1 MHLFRLRLPSL
12 LLILLTM
19 LASACTTQ
27 NSLLKNTINGEQRS
41 EQNRARDVARH
52 PQQTLSFFD
61 VKADATVIEIWPGK
75 GWYTEILAPYIKQ
88 GGGQYIAAGF
98 PIHSGPQWRRLM
110 QQALQDYMT
119 MHPRYYNA
127 VQFTVIGPPYLW
139 SLGENNSADTVL
151 TFRNV
156 HNWVKGGYAN
166 KMFQAAFKVL
176 KPGGTLG
183 ITDHRAKLG
192 TDITTM
198 NKTGYVTEAHVIT
211 LAKEAGFELVAS
223 SEINANPKD
232 TKDHPKGVWTLP
244 PTLRLGDQNRAK
256 YIAIGESDRMTLKF
270 IKPSFIK
277 P

>member
-1 MHLFRLRLPSL
+1 MRFLGLRLPHL
-12 LLILLTM
+12 LLMLFTI
-19 LASACTTQ
+19 LASACSTQ
-27 NSLLKNTINGEQRS
+27 NSLLKNTISGEQRS

-52 PQQTLSFFD
+52 PAQTLAFFD
-61 VKADATVIEIWPGK
+61 VKANATVVEIWPGK

-110 QQALQDYMT
+110 QQKLQDYMT
-119 MHPRYYNA
+119 MHPRYYDA
-127 VQFTVIGPPYLW
+127 VQFTGIGPPYLW
-139 SLGENNSADTVL
+139 TLGEDNSADTVL

-166 KMFQAAFKVL
+166 KMFHAAYKVL
-176 KPGGTLG
+176 KSGGTLG
-183 ITDHRAKLG
+183 ITDHRAKPG
-192 TDITTM
+192 TDIATM
-198 NKTGYVTEAHVIT
+198 NKTGYVTEAHVIA

-244 PTLRLGDQNRAK
+244 PMLRLGDQNRAQ
-256 YIAIGESDRMTLKF
+256 YMAIGESDRMTLRF
-270 IKPSFIK
+270 IKP
-277 P
+277 

>member
-27 NSLLKNTINGEQRS
+27 NSLLNNTINGEQRS

-127 VQFTVIGPPYLW
+127 VQFTGIGPPYLW

-183 ITDHRAKLG
+183 ITDHRAKPG
-192 TDITTM
+192 TDIATM
-198 NKTGYVTEAHVIT
+198 NKTGYVTEAHVIA

-244 PTLRLGDQNRAK
+244 PTLRLGDQNRAQ